1 MHSLSVLKEDE
12 NIAAFVRKKRSR
24 GGEYYQLVESQRV
37 EGEPRQRVLI
47 HLGRQPTVDDALRE
61 WPQEIERLRHFAH
74 EARMLGAFSRESSF
88 PDTWEKESTRR
99 AASAE
104 KRADELEENLRKLRE
119 LRKRGVA

>member
-1 MHSLSVLKEDE
+1 LKEDE
-12 NIAAFVRKKRSR
+12 NMAAFVRKKRSR

-61 WPQEIERLRHFAH
+61 WPKEIQRLRYFAR
-74 EARMLGAFSRESSF
+74 EARVLGAFSRESGF
-88 PDTWEKESTRR
+88 PDAWERESTRR